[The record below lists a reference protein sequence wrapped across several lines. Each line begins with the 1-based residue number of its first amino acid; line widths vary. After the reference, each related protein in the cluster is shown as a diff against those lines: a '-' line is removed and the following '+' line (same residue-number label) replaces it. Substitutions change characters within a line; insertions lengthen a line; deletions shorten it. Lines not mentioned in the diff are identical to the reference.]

1 MLPQL
6 YRHRWMDEDI
16 EAFRE
21 QVRRY
26 IAAELS
32 PHLDGWRRQGY
43 IPREVWRPFGQLG
56 FLLPEMDE
64 AYGGAG
70 ATLAYQLVVQDELAK
85 AEVPANTA
93 VHSIASHY
101 ILDYGTEAQKQ
112 RWLPKLVSGELLAG
126 IALTE
131 PGCGS
136 DLKALRT
143 RARREGDDYVIDGA
157 KTFITNGFTA
167 NLLVVAVR
175 TGDAGGRGVSLVVLE
190 TENLPG
196 FSVGRRLEKL
206 GQHASDTAELFFDG
220 VRVPAENLIGGKEG
234 DGFVQL
240 MSQLPYERLLLCV
253 PAAAV
258 IERAVEVT
266 LEYTQQ
272 RKAFG
277 QTVADFQN
285 TRFKLAECA
294 TIAHVVRTLRQR
306 LHPAP
311 ARRHARRRGRLH
323 GQVVVLRAA
332 VQGHRR
338 VPAALRRLRL
348 HGRIPDRAHVRRFA
362 RPAHLRRH
370 HRDHEGPDR
379 AEAVRVSMRSMR
391 RLARSAGAQITQR
404 RDCGAKG
411 VR

>member
-6 YRHRWMDEDI
+6 LRHPWMDEDI
-16 EAFRE
+16 DAFRD

-26 IAAELS
+26 VAGELS

-43 IPREVWRPFGQLG
+43 IPREVWRPFGRMG
-56 FLLPEMDE
+56 FMLPELAE
-64 AYGGAG
+64 EFGGAG
-70 ATLAYQLVVQDELAK
+70 ATLAYQLVVQDELAR

-93 VHSIASHY
+93 VHTIAAHY
-101 ILDYGTEAQKQ
+101 ILDYGTEAQKA
-112 RWLPKLVSGELLAG
+112 RWLPGLASGELLAG

-143 RARREGDDYVIDGA
+143 RARRDGDEYVIDGA
-157 KTFITNGFTA
+157 KTFITNGFSA

-175 TGDAGGRGVSLVVLE
+175 TGDAGSRGVSLVVLE

-196 FSVGRRLEKL
+196 FRVGRRLEKL

-220 VRVPAENLIGGKEG
+220 VRVPAGNLLGGQEG
-234 DGFVQL
+234 HGFVQL

-258 IERAVEVT
+258 IERAVELTVD
-266 LEYTQQ
+266 YTRQ

-277 QTVADFQN
+277 QTVFDFQN

-294 TIAHVVRTLRQR
+294 TLAHVVRSFVNDCTQR
-306 LHPAP
+306 LLD
-311 ARRHARRRGRLH
+311 GTL
-323 GQVVVLRAA
+323 
-332 VQGHRR
+332 
-338 VPAALRRLRL
+338 
-348 HGRIPDRAHVRRFA
+348 D
-362 RPAHLRRH
+362 
-370 HRDHEGPDR
+370 
-379 AEAVRVSMRSMR
+379 AEAAYMAKWWCTEQQCKVTDECLQLFGGYGYMAEYPIA
-391 RLARSAGAQITQR
+391 RLYADARIQKIYGGTNEIMKDLIARKLGA
-404 RDCGAKG
+404 
-411 VR
+411 

>member
-6 YRHRWMDEDI
+6 YRHRWMDEEI

-26 IAAELS
+26 IAGELA

-43 IPREVWRPFGQLG
+43 IPREVWRPFGEMG

-64 AYGGAG
+64 AYGGGG

-85 AEVPANTA
+85 AELPANTA
-93 VHSIASHY
+93 VHTIAAHY
-101 ILDYGTEAQKQ
+101 IQAYGTESQKNH
-112 RWLPKLVSGELLAG
+112 WLPKLANGEMLVG

-143 RARREGDDYVIDGA
+143 RARHEGDEYVIDGA

-175 TGDAGGRGVSLVVLE
+175 TGEAGSRGVSLVVME
-190 TENLPG
+190 TENLAG
-196 FSVGRRLEKL
+196 FRVGRRLEKL

-220 VRVPAENLIGGKEG
+220 VRIPAQNLLGPKEG
-234 DGFVQL
+234 DGFIQL
-240 MSQLPYERLLLCV
+240 MSQLPYERLLLTV
-253 PAAAV
+253 TAAAV
-258 IERAVEVT
+258 IERAVELTVD
-266 LEYTQQ
+266 YAGQ

-277 QTVADFQN
+277 QSLAAFQN

-294 TIAHVVRTLRQR
+294 TLAHVVRSFVNDCIQR
-306 LHPAP
+306 LLDGTLDDEAAYMAKWWCSEQQGKVTDECLQLFGGYGYMAEYPI
-311 ARRHARRRGRLH
+311 ARLYADSRVQRIYGGTTEIMKDLIARKL
-323 GQVVVLRAA
+323 
-332 VQGHRR
+332 
-338 VPAALRRLRL
+338 
-348 HGRIPDRAHVRRFA
+348 FA
-362 RPAHLRRH
+362 
-370 HRDHEGPDR
+370 
-379 AEAVRVSMRSMR
+379 
-391 RLARSAGAQITQR
+391 
-404 RDCGAKG
+404 
-411 VR
+411 

>member
-1 MLPQL
+1 MSLLPQL
-6 YRHRWMDEDI
+6 YRHRWMDEEI

-26 IAAELS
+26 VSKEIS
-32 PHLDGWRRQGY
+32 PNLEGWRRQGF
-43 IPREVWRPFGQLG
+43 IPRTVWEPFGAMN
-56 FLLPEMDE
+56 FLLPELDE

-93 VHSIASHY
+93 VHTIAAHY
-101 ILDYGTEAQKQ
+101 ILDYGTDAQKK
-112 RWLPKLVSGELLAG
+112 RWLPRLARGEMLAG

-143 RARREGDDYVIDGA
+143 KAVRDGDHYVIDGA
-157 KTFITNGFTA
+157 KTFITNGFSA

-175 TGDAGGRGVSLVVLE
+175 TGEAGSRGVSLVVLE
-190 TENLPG
+190 TENLEG
-196 FSVGRRLEKL
+196 FRVGRRLEKL

-220 VRVPAENLIGGKEG
+220 ICVGADQLLGETEG
-234 DGFVQL
+234 QGFKQL

-258 IERAVEVT
+258 IERAVELTV
-266 LEYTQQ
+266 EYTGQ

-277 QTVADFQN
+277 QAVSDFQN

-294 TIAHVVRTLRQR
+294 TTAHVVRTFVNDCIQR
-306 LHPAP
+306 LLDGTLDDEAAYMAKWWCTEQQGKVTDECVQLFGGYGYMAEYPIARLYADARIQRIYGGTTEIMKDLI
-311 ARRHARRRGRLH
+311 ARRLWA
-323 GQVVVLRAA
+323 
-332 VQGHRR
+332 
-338 VPAALRRLRL
+338 
-348 HGRIPDRAHVRRFA
+348 
-362 RPAHLRRH
+362 
-370 HRDHEGPDR
+370 
-379 AEAVRVSMRSMR
+379 
-391 RLARSAGAQITQR
+391 
-404 RDCGAKG
+404 
-411 VR
+411 